1 MDLPQSIHNIGKS
14 HIIDSKRTRNNA
26 FKASLLFRSLE
37 LWMNL
42 HLVRHH
48 NCIEQVMCEGMANI
62 VKTGYSND
70 SALNGKHL
78 SRVYAEFSGYDES

>member
-1 MDLPQSIHNIGKS
+1 MGLPQSIHIIGKS
-14 HIIDSKRTRNNA
+14 HIIDTKSTKNNT

-70 SALNGKHL
+70 SALNGEHL
-78 SRVYAEFSGYDES
+78 SRVYAEFTGYDEC